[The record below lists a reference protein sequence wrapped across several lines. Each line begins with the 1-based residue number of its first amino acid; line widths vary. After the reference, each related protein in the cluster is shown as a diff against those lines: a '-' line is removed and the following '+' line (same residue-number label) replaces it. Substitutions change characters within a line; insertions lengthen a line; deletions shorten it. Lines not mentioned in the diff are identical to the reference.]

1 MNNKENPLLKLIEDE
16 NDTYQDLK
24 YKNKKLR
31 EIIIKITEELKT
43 LSMKYNS
50 MQKEFTAEKQM
61 LLDKLDKITNN
72 YKLYAEGY
80 KEKAILKKDIGTLIS
95 NYKQNNKVL
104 NSFKEWFSF
113 LLKKNIVIYNECKNF
128 DIDKYNNNTYNTTS
142 NTNNTNGN
150 NSQYEN
156 FILDIK
162 NHLFNNIIQFR
173 KNIDMINFPDFYK
186 EYLSFVEREEKERKE
201 MSKFFDKTKYK
212 KISKE
217 REKSNTKSKSNSKF
231 VKGKKGFG
239 NCHNHYSFTKINLN
253 NDFNNNNIL
262 SDKDWNNNFEQN
274 EQDIIYKGTNFY
286 NNYALNMDNKIYK
299 KRKNNSSFHNFSQY
313 GNA

>member
-1 MNNKENPLLKLIEDE
+1 
-16 NDTYQDLK
+16 
-24 YKNKKLR
+24 
-31 EIIIKITEELKT
+31 
-43 LSMKYNS
+43 
-50 MQKEFTAEKQM
+50 MQKEFTVEKQM

-150 NSQYEN
+150 NNQYEN
-156 FILDIK
+156 FLLDIK

-186 EYLSFVEREEKERKE
+186 EYLCFVEREEKERKE
-201 MSKFFDKTKYK
+201 MSKFFDKSKYK

-217 REKSNTKSKSNSKF
+217 REKSNTKSKSNTKF
-231 VKGKKGFG
+231 VKGKNGLG

-253 NDFNNNNIL
+253 NDFNNNIIY
-262 SDKDWNNNFEQN
+262 DKDLNSNLEQN
-274 EQDIIYKGTNFY
+274 GKDIIYKGTNFY

-299 KRKNNSSFHNFSQY
+299 KSKNNSSFHNLSQY

>member
-43 LSMKYNS
+43 MNMKYNS
-50 MQKEFTAEKQM
+50 MQKEFTVEKQM

-150 NSQYEN
+150 NNQYEN
-156 FILDIK
+156 FLLDIK

-186 EYLSFVEREEKERKE
+186 EYLCFVEREEKERKE
-201 MSKFFDKTKYK
+201 MSKFFDKNKYK

-217 REKSNTKSKSNSKF
+217 REKSNSKSKSNTKF
-231 VKGKKGFG
+231 IKRKKSLG

-253 NDFNNNNIL
+253 NDFNNNIIY
-262 SDKDWNNNFEQN
+262 DKDLNSNLEQN
-274 EQDIIYKGTNFY
+274 GKDIIYKGTNFY

-299 KRKNNSSFHNFSQY
+299 KSKNNSSFHNLSQY

>member
-24 YKNKKLR
+24 FKNKKLR
-31 EIIIKITEELKT
+31 EIIIKITEELK
-43 LSMKYNS
+43 SMNMKYNS
-50 MQKEFTAEKQM
+50 IQKEFTIEKQM

-80 KEKAILKKDIGTLIS
+80 KEKAILKKDIGTLIN

-150 NSQYEN
+150 NNNQYEN

-162 NHLFNNIIQFR
+162 NHLFNNIIQFK

-186 EYLSFVEREEKERKE
+186 EYLCFVEKEEKERKE
-201 MSKFFDKTKYK
+201 MSKFFDKNKYK

-217 REKSNTKSKSNSKF
+217 REKSNCKSKSNTKF
-231 VKGKKGFG
+231 IRGKKGLG

-253 NDFNNNNIL
+253 NDFNNNNI

-274 EQDIIYKGTNFY
+274 EKDIIYKGTSFY
-286 NNYALNMDNKIYK
+286 NNYALNMENNIYK
-299 KRKNNSSFHNFSQY
+299 KSKNNSKFHNFSHY
-313 GNA
+313 GNI

>member
-24 YKNKKLR
+24 FKNKKLR
-31 EIIIKITEELKT
+31 EIIIKITEELKN
-43 LSMKYNS
+43 LNMKYNS
-50 MQKEFTAEKQM
+50 MQAEFTTEKQM

-80 KEKAILKKDIGTLIS
+80 KEKTLLKKDIGTLIN

-113 LLKKNIVIYNECKNF
+113 LLKKNIAIYNECKNF

-150 NSQYEN
+150 NNQYEN

-162 NHLFNNIIQFR
+162 NHLFNNIIQFK

-186 EYLSFVEREEKERKE
+186 EYLCFVEKEEKERKE
-201 MSKFFDKTKYK
+201 MNKFFDKTKYK

-217 REKSNTKSKSNSKF
+217 REKSNSKSKSNIKL
-231 VKGKKGFG
+231 VKGKKGLG

-253 NDFNNNNIL
+253 NDFNNNIISNNN
-262 SDKDWNNNFEQN
+262 WNNNFEQN
-274 EQDIIYKGTNFY
+274 EKDIIYKGTNFY
-286 NNYALNMDNKIYK
+286 NNYALNMDNNYK
-299 KRKNNSSFHNFSQY
+299 KSKNNSSFHNFSQY
-313 GNA
+313 GNI